1 MLGQDVDTGARVG
14 VVQGLKSQVRQRDV
28 PLALILLMATADGQ
42 EERKDGCGNTDSEEN
57 IKHSKFNNPMINPP
71 SLFRV
76 TKSVEDTQ
84 SFKGVQKRKSCN
96 IIKE

>member
-28 PLALILLMATADGQ
+28 PLALILLMATAGGQ
-42 EERKDGCGNTDSEEN
+42 EERKDSFRNTDSEEN
-57 IKHSKFNNPMINPP
+57 IKHSKFNNPMTNPP
-71 SLFRV
+71 SLIRV